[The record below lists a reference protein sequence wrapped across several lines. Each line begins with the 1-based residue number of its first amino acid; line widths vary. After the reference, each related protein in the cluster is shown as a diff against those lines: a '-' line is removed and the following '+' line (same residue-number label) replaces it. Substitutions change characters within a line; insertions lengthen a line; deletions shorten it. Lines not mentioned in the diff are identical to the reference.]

1 MGWGKKTSDSS
12 TYQAVLTGTQLS
24 MIPNDKCEQFL
35 QVSENE
41 AGDLNL
47 GPDFRLHDSFNY
59 AGYVDIFG
67 IVV

>member
-1 MGWGKKTSDSS
+1 MGWGKKTSNSS

-24 MIPNDKCEQFL
+24 MIPNDECEQFL

-47 GPDFRLHDSFNY
+47 GHNFRLHESFNC
-59 AGYVDIFG
+59 AGYDFNLL
-67 IVV
+67 